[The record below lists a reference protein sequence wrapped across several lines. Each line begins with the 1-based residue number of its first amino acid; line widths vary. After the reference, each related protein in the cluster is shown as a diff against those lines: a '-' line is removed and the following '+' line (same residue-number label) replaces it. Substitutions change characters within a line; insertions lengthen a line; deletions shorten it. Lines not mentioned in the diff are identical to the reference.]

1 MENAWSNG
9 IAGERTDLT
18 PIIEEEDKG
27 QVKGFSSFFL
37 FLSHRV
43 HIKQIKKS

>member
-9 IAGERTDLT
+9 IAGERKDLA

-27 QVKGFSSFFL
+27 QAKGFFPFFSCVL
-37 FLSHRV
+37 TKL
-43 HIKQIKKS
+43 KKK